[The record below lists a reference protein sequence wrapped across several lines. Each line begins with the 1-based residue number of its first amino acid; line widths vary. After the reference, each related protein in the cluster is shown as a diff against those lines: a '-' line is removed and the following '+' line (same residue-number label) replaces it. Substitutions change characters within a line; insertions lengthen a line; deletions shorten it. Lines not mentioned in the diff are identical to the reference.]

1 MNPAQKFVL
10 IGGMPRSG
18 TTLIETVIGSHSEIA
33 IPPGDFPFAEQCV
46 RGMSVSKIFNVLGT
60 RETWNLWEQK
70 NFEPLFDENH
80 EQAFRQSLTNYCVA
94 LGKRIPGA
102 KAPYNEF
109 FFETYRSWLRD
120 HDLKFVHVVRNPLD
134 VLASLKHSHI
144 HKNLQVFDDLLETQ
158 ARNWSRS
165 TALGLARRQQ
175 YPGNYFLFEY
185 EAFVGSPGASVAKLC
200 DFIGVAPEPARM
212 LNRVDYGYH
221 DTNTSFPNVVRDQ
234 REQDEYV
241 YRTSS
246 RKSFL
251 DHAEIDLIAAVCGEV
266 AHAIGYT
273 DEDFKPRRPDYP
285 GSVKPSVRVARRTR
299 RLLRRIGL

>member
-1 MNPAQKFVL
+1 MSAAEKFVL

-18 TTLIETVIGSHSEIA
+18 TTLVETVIGSHSEIA
-33 IPPGDFPFAEQCV
+33 IPPGDFPFAEQCD
-46 RGMSVSKIFNVLGT
+46 RGMSVDRIFTVLGS
-60 RETWNLWEQK
+60 RETWNLWHEK
-70 NFEPLFDENH
+70 NFESLLDKSH
-80 EQAFRQSLTNYCVA
+80 EHAFRQSLIDYCVA

-109 FFETYRSWLRD
+109 FFETYQSWLRD
-120 HDLKFVHVVRNPLD
+120 YDLKFVHVVRNPLD

-144 HKNLQVFDDLLETQ
+144 HKNLHAFNDLLEIQ

-185 EAFVGSPGASVAKLC
+185 EAFVETPEASVAELC
-200 DFIGVAPEPARM
+200 DFIGIAPEPERM

-221 DTNTSFPNVVRDQ
+221 DTNTSFPDIARQSGGQTD
-234 REQDEYV
+234 YV
-241 YRTSS
+241 YRASS

-251 DHAEIDLIAAVCGEV
+251 DRAEVDLVAAVCGEV
-266 AHAIGYT
+266 AHAIGYM

-285 GSVKPSVRVARRTR
+285 GNVKPSVKAARRTR
-299 RLLRRIGL
+299 RLLRRFGL